1 MATDDLLV
9 RNTIQRMG
17 VNASVEWTRQCIAY
31 KHTLDSS
38 STTTSNQ
45 DPAAF
50 IFDMYLLADFR
61 ILQATPLLPSTI
73 ATPHRQFLF
82 TESGTGS
89 SNSGGSSAGLQ
100 FGRLKGGIILQ
111 ILEVS
116 DASIGALQMLTA
128 CEAIGVA
135 GDHIGGLQVGT
146 ALPRGMI
153 TLDLTEG
160 VRKVKAM
167 LMEPIQGIAMEM
179 KLGAKIRV
187 RDVEIRHGV
196 LQLYSRN
203 TLLLGGEVA
212 SLNLYPRRLMI
223 MNQMKQRL
231 NQPIDA
237 MPAVAVSAPTVQLK
251 APRPLPS
258 TPLAATANTSILNN
272 GGINNNNVNRTST
285 VNSLWRNTQTAV
297 NAQDAVA
304 STTPQQPTT
313 HNPWRSIQPG
323 RYSPS
328 PPPVRQQGP
337 DSELLGLSDDR
348 DDEYMRMQR
357 EQEPEWDY
365 HDDSDIDFGLPDTDM
380 ENANWDMDVEPQPQ
394 PQPQPPPR
402 DRDTSMS
409 SGASSK
415 IKATDDHWNDN
426 EMGGGNKKRRVT
438 PEYESTDQDF
448 YTNRR
453 RSRSFSALQVGEE
466 NEVKVKTERAEQKD
480 ELMYLEKQERIKKA
494 AELRIK
500 KEREKAES
508 RSANDVLEKEFD
520 QHDIG
525 IAAID
530 VSNNESMTNTAI
542 TSIQSFTKI
551 KIEAARSIRHKGA
564 SYHAAIALSSDD
576 DNDDDDDG
584 DNDKSNSSIGDR
596 SAEDTQPLPDFD
608 QDKAGSSI
616 YAKVKLEPEAMV
628 QIKQEETLLEF
639 DMDDEDDFG
648 GLNEVLYMVPDV
660 ELDAV
665 GDAVRNGG
673 EVKSKVSQHA
683 SEARVSKLGKFS
695 LTTLA
700 VSIPVFLLPTEK
712 DGCEIVQGESEFRL
726 EAILDQKVIEL
737 LMEYSVS
744 EFRNL
749 VRVNELEAKQAVAKM
764 RIRLSE
770 VESVECL
777 FKGLRNNIPVIREM
791 KILSKKS
798 R

>member
-1 MATDDLLV
+1 
-9 RNTIQRMG
+9 MG

-100 FGRLKGGIILQ
+100 FGRLKGGVILQ

-231 NQPIDA
+231 N
-237 MPAVAVSAPTVQLK
+237 
-251 APRPLPS
+251 
-258 TPLAATANTSILNN
+258 
-272 GGINNNNVNRTST
+272 GINNNNVNRTST

-304 STTPQQPTT
+304 STMPQQSTT

-328 PPPVRQQGP
+328 PPPARQQGP
-337 DSELLGLSDDR
+337 DPELLGLSNDR

-394 PQPQPPPR
+394 PPPR

-409 SGASSK
+409 SGVSSK
-415 IKATDDHWNDN
+415 TKATDDHWNDN

-466 NEVKVKTERAEQKD
+466 NEVKVKTERAQQKD
-480 ELMYLEKQERIKKA
+480 ESMYLEKQERIKED

-500 KEREKAES
+500 KEGEKAVS

-520 QHDIG
+520 QHDIS

-576 DNDDDDDG
+576 ENGDDDDG

-596 SAEDTQPLPDFD
+596 SAEDTHPLPDFD
-608 QDKAGSSI
+608 QDKAGSSF

-660 ELDAV
+660 ELNAV

-673 EVKSKVSQHA
+673 EVKSK
-683 SEARVSKLGKFS
+683 ARVSKLGKFS

-712 DGCEIVQGESEFRL
+712 DGSEIVQGESEFRL

-737 LMEYSVS
+737 LMEYSVA

-749 VRVNELEAKQAVAKM
+749 VRVNEHEAKQAVAKM
-764 RIRLSE
+764 RVRLSE